1 MQEISENKTNHKSMF
16 TKKIKQ
22 RIGLVSK
29 CGCIGDLS
37 PWTSEKK
44 PSQSVTYRK
53 VDFETA

>member
-1 MQEISENKTNHKSMF
+1 MQEILESKTNHKAMF

-37 PWTSEKK
+37 P
-44 PSQSVTYRK
+44 
-53 VDFETA
+53 